1 MGGTK
6 SEGREWMGTKGE
18 EIEWGGRGVKGEGG
32 WYEECRGG
40 GREGHIDPIRG
51 TKDDNLVKH
60 SQDSQG

>member
-1 MGGTK
+1 
-6 SEGREWMGTKGE
+6 MGTKGE